1 MAALLTFFAAIFAVL
16 GKNTGG
22 GIGLSL
28 SYALNMTLTLNMCV
42 RMYAELDCN
51 IVSVERIFE
60 YTSVAPEA
68 PCTEPILFCGT
79 IRQNLDPFGHQT
91 DDQLWRVLELAHL
104 KPFINSLGNG
114 LSHVVSEGRENL
126 SVGQR
131 QLICLV
137 RALLR
142 KTNVLVLDEAT
153 AAVDLETNSLIQ
165 STIRAQ
171 FTHCTIFTIAHRLNT
186 IMDSDRVLVLDAGNV
201 AEFDSPANL
210 LADSSTIFYSL
221 VKDDGGQLCT
231 YRKVAG
237 SCIDVENILK
247 ERPQTPKLFDTVM
260 EAVRLDSKVKGYF
273 NRSQSIASTYVISL
287 DEAGVTSGEE
297 VKIKVEEE

>member
-1 MAALLTFFAAIFAVL
+1 MS
-16 GKNTGG
+16 TG
-22 GIGLSL
+22 LQ
-28 SYALNMTLTLNMCV
+28 TL
-42 RMYAELDCN
+42 R
-51 IVSVERIFE
+51 SRI
-60 YTSVAPEA
+60 TIIPQ
-68 PCTEPILFCGT
+68 EPILFCGT

-153 AAVDLETNSLIQ
+153 AAVDLETDSLIQ

-171 FTHCTIFTIAHRLNT
+171 FAHCTIFTIAHRLNT

-221 VKDDGGQLCT
+221 VKDDG
-231 YRKVAG
+231 
-237 SCIDVENILK
+237 II
-247 ERPQTPKLFDTVM
+247 
-260 EAVRLDSKVKGYF
+260 
-273 NRSQSIASTYVISL
+273 
-287 DEAGVTSGEE
+287 
-297 VKIKVEEE
+297 